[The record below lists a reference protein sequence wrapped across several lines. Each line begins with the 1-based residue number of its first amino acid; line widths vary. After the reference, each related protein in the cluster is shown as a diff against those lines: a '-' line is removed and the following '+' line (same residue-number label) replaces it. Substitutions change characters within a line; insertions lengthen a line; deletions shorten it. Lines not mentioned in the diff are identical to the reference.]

1 MAARSGRVSAQS
13 EDGSMTTFAK
23 ANPHK
28 RLFISLITRDISL
41 ADAVLDL
48 LDNAIN
54 SAIQRLKLELSKPAD
69 YISLLER
76 KVKNS
81 TTRISIAFDDGHFE
95 MRDNADGISL
105 EDATERVFMFG
116 RTDDQTREHAKD
128 DTLSVYGIGMKRAIF
143 KIGNNVHIAS
153 RHRKNGFNMDLDVG
167 AWEALPQN
175 TWQIEIEPVEYD
187 KSLPTGTDIAIT
199 QLFPDIS
206 KRISDGSF
214 ESELVAKIARTYSYF
229 LERVVTV
236 EVNGRSVT
244 PSDLSFGDN
253 ISSDH
258 FELSDVSC
266 AIIAGIG
273 VPEGKT
279 HTAERAGWYVFC
291 NGRAVAFAEKS
302 ALTGWGTLLP
312 TFQPKHRPFL
322 GLVFF
327 TADDPE
333 SLPWTTTKS
342 SINEESAVWQHA
354 LRIMQKVGRQI
365 TSFLD
370 KRYSD
375 DGTEI
380 STQELAT
387 VAGNKVSAFKM
398 PTLNIQ
404 TFQTVRQKRTTTSI
418 QISVKI
424 SEVDEIKKYLGSR
437 NMSNVEIGHHIFDY
451 YLKEVVRD

>member
-1 MAARSGRVSAQS
+1 
-13 EDGSMTTFAK
+13 MTTFAK

-69 YISLLER
+69 YIGLLER
-76 KVKNS
+76 KVRNS
-81 TTRISIAFDDGHFE
+81 TTKISIAFDEGRFE

-116 RTDDQTREHAKD
+116 RPDDQADDHAKD

-143 KIGNNVHIAS
+143 KIGNNVQIAS
-153 RHRKNGFNMDLDVG
+153 KHKKSGFNMDLDVR
-167 AWEALPQN
+167 AWEALPQD
-175 TWQIEIEPVEYD
+175 TWEIEIEPVEYD
-187 KSLPTGTDIAIT
+187 KSLPTGTDITIT
-199 QLFPDIS
+199 ELFPDIS

-214 ESELVAKIARTYSYF
+214 ESELITKIARTYSYF

-236 EVNGRSVT
+236 EVNGQSVA

-253 ISSDH
+253 TSSDY
-258 FELSDVSC
+258 FELSNVSC
-266 AIIAGIG
+266 AVKAGIG
-273 VPEGKT
+273 VPDGKT
-279 HTAERAGWYVFC
+279 YTADRAGWYVFC
-291 NGRAVAFAEKS
+291 NGRAVAFAEKT
-302 ALTGWGTLLP
+302 ALTGWGTMLP

-322 GLVFF
+322 GLVIF
-327 TADDPE
+327 TSEDPE

-342 SINEESAVWQHA
+342 SINEESAVWQHT
-354 LRIMQKVGRQI
+354 LRVMQKVGRQI

-370 KRYSD
+370 KRYSE

-380 STQELAT
+380 SAQELAT
-387 VAGNKVSAFKM
+387 VAGKKVSVFKM
-398 PTLNIQ
+398 PAQ
-404 TFQTVRQKRTTTSI
+404 TTTTFHAVRQKPTMTSI
-418 QISVKI
+418 QIRVKI
-424 SEVDEIKKYLGSR
+424 SDVDKIRTFLGRRTMPNTEV
-437 NMSNVEIGHHIFDY
+437 GHHIFDY
-451 YLKEVVRD
+451 FLNEVVGD

>member
-1 MAARSGRVSAQS
+1 
-13 EDGSMTTFAK
+13 
-23 ANPHK
+23 
-28 RLFISLITRDISL
+28 LFISLITRDISL

-54 SAIQRLKLELSKPAD
+54 SAIQRLNLELSKPAD

-81 TTRISIAFDDGHFE
+81 TTKISIVFDENRFE

-116 RTDDQTREHAKD
+116 RPDDQAGDHGKD
-128 DTLSVYGIGMKRAIF
+128 DTLSVYGIGMKRAVF
-143 KIGNNVHIAS
+143 KIGNNVQIAS
-153 RHRKNGFNMDLDVG
+153 KHKGGGFNMDLDVR
-167 AWEALPQN
+167 AWEAMPQDI
-175 TWQIEIEPVEYD
+175 WQIAIEPVEYD
-187 KSLPTGTDIAIT
+187 KSQPTGTDINIT

-206 KRISDGSF
+206 KRISDGTF
-214 ESELVAKIARTYSYF
+214 ESELIAKIARTYSYF
-229 LERVVTV
+229 LDRVVVV

-273 VPEGKT
+273 VPDGKT

-291 NGRAVAFAEKS
+291 NGRAVAFAEKT
-302 ALTGWGTLLP
+302 ALTGWGTMLP

-327 TADDPE
+327 TSDDPE
-333 SLPWTTTKS
+333 LLPWTTTKS
-342 SINEESAVWQHA
+342 SINEESAVWQHS
-354 LRIMQKVGRQI
+354 LRMMQKVGRQI
-365 TSFLD
+365 TGFLD

-380 STQELAT
+380 TTQELAE
-387 VAGNKVSAFKM
+387 VAGKKVSAFVM
-398 PTLNIQ
+398 PTQATTAFKPI
-404 TFQTVRQKRTTTSI
+404 RQRPKVTSI
-418 QISVKI
+418 QIRVQI
-424 SEVDEIKKYLGSR
+424 SELDEVRSYLGDR
-437 NMSNVEIGHHIFDY
+437 NMPNTEVGRRIFDY
-451 YLKEVVRD
+451 FLNEVVRD

>member
-1 MAARSGRVSAQS
+1 
-13 EDGSMTTFAK
+13 MTTFAK

-54 SAIQRLKLELSKPAD
+54 SAIQRLNLELSKPAD

-81 TTRISIAFDDGHFE
+81 TTKISIDFDNSRFE

-116 RTDDQTREHAKD
+116 RPDDQTGDRGND

-143 KIGNNVHIAS
+143 KIGNNVQIAS
-153 RHRKNGFNMDLDVG
+153 RHKKSGFNMDLDVR
-167 AWEALPQN
+167 AWETLPQN
-175 TWQIEIEPVEYD
+175 TWQIEIEPEEYD
-187 KSLPTGTDIAIT
+187 KSQPTGTDILIT

-214 ESELVAKIARTYSYF
+214 ESELVTKIARTYSYF

-236 EVNGRSVT
+236 EVNGRSVS
-244 PSDLSFGDN
+244 PSELSFGEN
-253 ISSDH
+253 TSSDH
-258 FELSDVSC
+258 FEFSDVSC
-266 AIIAGIG
+266 VVKAGIG
-273 VPEGKT
+273 VPDGKT
-279 HTAERAGWYVFC
+279 YTAERAGWYVFC
-291 NGRAVAFAEKS
+291 NGRAVAFAEKT
-302 ALTGWGTLLP
+302 AMTGWGTMLP

-322 GLVFF
+322 GLVIF
-327 TADDPE
+327 TSDDPE
-333 SLPWTTTKS
+333 TLPWTTTKS
-342 SINEESAVWQHA
+342 SINEESAVWQHT
-354 LRIMQKVGRQI
+354 LRVMQKVGRQI

-370 KRYSD
+370 KRYSE

-380 STQELAT
+380 SAQELAT
-387 VAGNKVSAFKM
+387 VAGNKVSVFKM
-398 PTLNIQ
+398 PAQ
-404 TFQTVRQKRTTTSI
+404 TTTTFKAVRQKPTMTSI
-418 QISVKI
+418 QIRVRI
-424 SEVDEIKKYLGSR
+424 SEVDEVRTYLGR
-437 NMSNVEIGHHIFDY
+437 RTMPNTEIGHHIFDY
-451 YLKEVVRD
+451 YLNEVVRD